1 VYAGAPLLAQDGL
14 TRNSENALIAKAR
27 GRERHAGKSVLMKFL
42 PTVVC
47 GVLLVLP
54 LTVTSA
60 FAQSS
65 TQSGTQSGTQSSSP
79 TKSTK
84 AQAAPSGGQSA
95 TSPSNR
101 NIGSLTPG
109 TPTPPANPITM
120 AQTRELLDLMGYK
133 KIEENNWSQ
142 MIAMNKQA
150 APFIPEDVWTDVQT
164 SISGIDYPT
173 LMQPIYAK
181 YLSTDD
187 AAKALDFYRTPAGK
201 RVLQAMPQMLGESVS
216 AAQQKGRQA
225 GRDAI
230 EKHRPEI
237 EVAQKKYQ
245 AEHPPAGSTG
255 PGAAGP
261 GAGGP
266 GAGGPGAGGAAPSP
280 STQPAP
286 ATPQSTTPPP
296 PPTTKPQR

>member
-1 VYAGAPLLAQDGL
+1 
-14 TRNSENALIAKAR
+14 
-27 GRERHAGKSVLMKFL
+27 MKFL

-47 GVLLVLP
+47 GVLLALP
-54 LTVTSA
+54 LTAAGA

-65 TQSGTQSGTQSSSP
+65 TQSGTA
-79 TKSTK
+79 KSTK
-84 AQAAPSGGQSA
+84 AQTAPSAPAA

-101 NIGSLTPG
+101 NIASLTPG
-109 TPTPPANPITM
+109 TPAPPANPITM

-142 MIAMNKQA
+142 MIAMNRQA

-164 SISGIDYPT
+164 NISGIDYPT

-181 YLSTDD
+181 YLSQED
-187 AAKALDFYRTPAGK
+187 AAKALEFYRTPAGK
-201 RVLQAMPQMLGESVS
+201 RVLQSMPQMLGESVS

-237 EVAQKKYQ
+237 EAAQKKYQ
-245 AEHPPAGSTG
+245 AEHAPPAGSTG
-255 PGAAGP
+255 PGATGP

-286 ATPQSTTPPP
+286 ATPQSTTPSPAP
-296 PPTTKPQR
+296 ATKPQR

>member
-1 VYAGAPLLAQDGL
+1 
-14 TRNSENALIAKAR
+14 
-27 GRERHAGKSVLMKFL
+27 MKFL

-54 LTVTSA
+54 LTATSA
-60 FAQSS
+60 FAQGSA
-65 TQSGTQSGTQSSSP
+65 QSGAQSSSA

-84 AQAAPSGGQSA
+84 AQAAPSGQSA

-255 PGAAGP
+255 PGA
-261 GAGGP
+261 GGP
-266 GAGGPGAGGAAPSP
+266 GAGGVAPSP

>member
-1 VYAGAPLLAQDGL
+1 
-14 TRNSENALIAKAR
+14 
-27 GRERHAGKSVLMKFL
+27 MKFL
-42 PTVVC
+42 PTVIC

-65 TQSGTQSGTQSSSP
+65 AQSSTQNGAQSSSS

-84 AQAAPSGGQSA
+84 AQAAPSGQSA

-101 NIGSLTPG
+101 SIGSLTPG
-109 TPTPPANPITM
+109 TPTPPANPITL

-142 MIAMNKQA
+142 MIAMNRQA
-150 APFIPEDVWTDVQT
+150 APFIPEDVWTEVQT
-164 SISGIDYPT
+164 NIAGIDYPT

-181 YLSTDD
+181 YLSQED

-216 AAQQKGRQA
+216 AAQQKGRQV

-237 EVAQKKYQ
+237 EAAQKKYQ
-245 AEHPPAGSTG
+245 AEHAPPAGST
-255 PGAAGP
+255 
-261 GAGGP
+261 GP

-296 PPTTKPQR
+296 APATKPQR